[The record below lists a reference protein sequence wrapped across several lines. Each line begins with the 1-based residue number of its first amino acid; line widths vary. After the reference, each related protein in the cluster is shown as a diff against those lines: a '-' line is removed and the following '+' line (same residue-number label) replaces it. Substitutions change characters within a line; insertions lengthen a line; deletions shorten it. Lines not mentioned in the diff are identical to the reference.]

1 MSVESRSTTANDDL
15 PDDHGR
21 ICTAPSCWE
30 NGEPIEIDGRGDD
43 APILC
48 EFHAKS
54 YLGVST

>member
-21 ICTAPSCWE
+21 ICTAPSCWKPAVVVE
-30 NGEPIEIDGRGDD
+30 IVDSGEEP
-43 APILC
+43 PVLC
-48 EFHAKS
+48 ETHAKC

>member
-21 ICTAPSCWE
+21 ICTAPSCWKPAVVVE
-30 NGEPIEIDGRGDD
+30 IVDSGEEP
-43 APILC
+43 PVLC
-48 EFHAKS
+48 ESCRKQ